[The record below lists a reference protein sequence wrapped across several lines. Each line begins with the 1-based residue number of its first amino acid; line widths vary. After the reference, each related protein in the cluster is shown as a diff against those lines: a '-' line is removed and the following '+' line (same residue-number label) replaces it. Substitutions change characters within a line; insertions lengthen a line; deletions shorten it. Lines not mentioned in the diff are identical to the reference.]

1 MARHVACEPSTVEA
15 HMSKN
20 DPLDGSVSGTIG
32 GGGAETGGPTERP
45 NAPAFPPVKPDNAAS
60 GRRAPDPLGATAEPD
75 PPPLVI
81 HDDRETIAERAN
93 AVDPTSE
100 ADDED
105 QDEDDEVDHSGS
117 SR

>member
-1 MARHVACEPSTVEA
+1 
-15 HMSKN
+15 MSKS

-32 GGGAETGGPTERP
+32 GGGAATGGPTERP
-45 NAPAFPPVKPDNAAS
+45 NAPAFPPVKPDNAAG

-81 HDDRETIAERAN
+81 NDDRETIGERAN
-93 AVDPTSE
+93 AVEPNGE
-100 ADDED
+100 DED
-105 QDEDDEVDHSGS
+105 RDEDDEVDHSGS